1 MIIRSGRV
9 DLSEKKRVRVENRQ
23 RDATDAVQVPDAT
36 DAVQVPDAT
45 DAVQVPDLMVVVLMV
60 VVLMVVV
67 LMVVVQIRR
76 NAAQE

>member
-1 MIIRSGRV
+1 VIIRSGRV

-23 RDATDAVQVPDAT
+23 RDATDAVQVPDL
-36 DAVQVPDAT
+36 V
-45 DAVQVPDLMVVVLMV
+45 VVVLMV